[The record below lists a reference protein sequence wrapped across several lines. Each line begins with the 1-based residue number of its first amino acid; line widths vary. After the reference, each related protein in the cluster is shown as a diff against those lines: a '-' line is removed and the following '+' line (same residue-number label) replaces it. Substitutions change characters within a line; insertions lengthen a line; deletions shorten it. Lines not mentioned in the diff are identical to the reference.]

1 MMLFMREDN
10 KLVEIHLV
18 GYGTITLVVGLVL
31 ACLCSTE
38 VDMMMVSI
46 DILAKAWATQ
56 ITHAGA
62 LLPYFQ
68 RK

>member
-1 MMLFMREDN
+1 MREDN

-31 ACLCSTE
+31 AWLCSTA
-38 VDMMMVSI
+38 VDMMKVST
-46 DILAKAWATQ
+46 DVLAKAWETQ
-56 ITHAGA
+56 VTHAGA

-68 RK
+68 RT